1 MFFGKNAVWVGNL
14 PENRAFEK
22 RTALGG
28 GKRELAVLESVCL
41 LLRSGISVSRV
52 QRQLSADAQE
62 HNPTA
67 IRSRRLRWNS
77 RRWRRAGRPT
87 KTAVSPNLCIS
98 NKRRARPRVGGI
110 RLSGATRDGRAG
122 LIRGPSASFPVN
134 GGFAT
139 RNPRKLQ
146 RLCKVLKR
154 PLL

>member
-1 MFFGKNAVWVGNL
+1 MPFGSEIFPKIERLRGERL
-14 PENRAFEK
+14 
-22 RTALGG
+22 
-28 GKRELAVLESVCL
+28 LAGETGIGYIGVCL

-62 HNPTA
+62 YNPTA

-98 NKRRARPRVGGI
+98 NKRRVRLRGRGI
-110 RLSGATRDGRAG
+110 RLSGATRDGRVG
-122 LIRGPSASFPVN
+122 LIREPSASLPVN

-139 RNPRKLQ
+139 RNPPKAA
-146 RLCKVLKR
+146 KVLQGS
-154 PLL
+154 